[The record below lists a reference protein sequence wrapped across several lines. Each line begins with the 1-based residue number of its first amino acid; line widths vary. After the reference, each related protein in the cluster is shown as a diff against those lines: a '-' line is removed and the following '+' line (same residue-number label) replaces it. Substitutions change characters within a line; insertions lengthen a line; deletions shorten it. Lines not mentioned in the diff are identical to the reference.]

1 MIFRLFHGGKQF
13 CPPDKPSEGNL
24 QSLFE
29 IRLPLLYRPSTS
41 SDFCDLCLPT
51 VFDKLCAIMSK
62 IKVHELRTKSKQELL
77 NQLKELKAELALLRV
92 AKVTGG
98 APNKLSKIKV
108 VRLSIAQ
115 VLTVISQTQKAH
127 LREVYK
133 KKKFLP
139 LDLRPKKTRA
149 IRKRLTLHQ
158 ASLKTEKQKKKDAY
172 FPMRKYA
179 VKA

>member
-1 MIFRLFHGGKQF
+1 MTAR
-13 CPPDKPSEGNL
+13 
-24 QSLFE
+24 
-29 IRLPLLYRPSTS
+29 
-41 SDFCDLCLPT
+41 
-51 VFDKLCAIMSK
+51 
-62 IKVHELRTKSKQELL
+62 IKVHELRQKSKVDLL

-115 VLTVISQTQKAH
+115 VLTVISQKQKAA
-127 LREVYK
+127 LREAYK
-133 KKKFLP
+133 NKKFLP

-149 IRKRLTLHQ
+149 IRRRLTKHQ
-158 ASLKTEKQKKKDAY
+158 ASLKTEREKKREMY

-179 VKA
+179 IKCIAFRMSVIVERIPSLKLDCSAIRFSYLVNFLACLTMNISINRDDSDAGNPSPRQC